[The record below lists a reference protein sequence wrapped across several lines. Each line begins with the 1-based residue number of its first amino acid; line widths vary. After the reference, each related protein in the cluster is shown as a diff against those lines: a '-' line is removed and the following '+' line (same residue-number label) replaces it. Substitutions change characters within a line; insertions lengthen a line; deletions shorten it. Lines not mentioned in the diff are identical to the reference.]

1 MITRRDLLAG
11 ACALAALGP
20 SAMRA
25 AAQGT
30 LTEADL
36 LRFEPLGQVTILHMT
51 DLHGQMLPMYF
62 REASVNEGVGEG
74 RGRPPFLTGAAL
86 REHFRLAAGT
96 AMAHAVSHEDFE
108 TLAKVFGPMGGLDR
122 IATLVKA
129 IRAERPDQ
137 TLLLDGGD
145 TWHGGYVALATAGA
159 AMVELMGLLKPE
171 AMTAHWEFT
180 YGAKRVKELVEQ
192 TEAAGCTFLAGNV
205 QDTEWNEDVFTPARM
220 FERGGVKVAVIG
232 QAFPYTPIANPRWLI
247 PDWSFGIQEEKLA
260 KRVEEA
266 RADGAEVVVLLS
278 HNGFAVDRKLA
289 SRVRGIDVV
298 LVGHTHDCTPEPIKV
313 GETLLIAAGAH
324 GKFLNRLDLEVRGG
338 KVVAYRHA
346 LIPVFANAI
355 RPDADMAAAIAR
367 LRAPHEA
374 MLTRV
379 VGHTETTLYRRGNLN
394 GTWDDLICEALVAE
408 RDAEIALS
416 PGFRWGPSLLPG
428 SAITMEHIYE
438 QTAMTYPNA
447 WRMEFTGAQVK
458 EILEDVCDNLFNPD
472 PYYQQGGDM
481 VRVGGLGFTIQVD
494 RPAGQRITDMVLLR
508 RNEPLE
514 ATKRYVLA
522 GWASVNEGTQGP
534 PIWEVVE
541 KHIARLGTVA
551 PKPNTAIRLVRS

>member
-1 MITRRDLLAG
+1 MISRRDLLAG
-11 ACALAALGP
+11 AGALAALGP
-20 SAMRA
+20 SAIRS

-30 LTEADL
+30 LSEAEL
-36 LRFEPLGQVTILHMT
+36 LRFEALGQVTLLHVT
-51 DLHGQMLPMYF
+51 DLHGQMLPMHF

-74 RGRPPFLTGAAL
+74 LGRPPFLTGAAL
-86 REHFRLAAGT
+86 REHFGIPAGT

-108 TLAKVFGPMGGLDR
+108 ALARTLGPMGGLDR
-122 IATLVKA
+122 LATLVKA
-129 IRAERPDQ
+129 IRAERPGR

-145 TWHGGYVALATAGA
+145 TWHGGYVALASEGA

-171 AMTAHWEFT
+171 AMTSHWEFT
-180 YGAKRVKELVEQ
+180 YGARRVKALVEA
-192 TEAAGCTFLAGNV
+192 TEAAGTAFLAHNV

-220 FERGGVKVAVIG
+220 FERGGIQVAVIG
-232 QAFPYTPIANPRWLI
+232 QAFPYTPIANPRWMI

-260 KRVEEA
+260 KRVEEV
-266 RADGAEVVVLLS
+266 RSEGAEVVVLLS

-289 SRVRGIDVV
+289 SRVKGIDVI
-298 LVGHTHDCTPEPIKV
+298 LVGHTHDCTPKPIQV
-313 GETLLIAAGAH
+313 ENTLLIAAGAH
-324 GKFLNRLDLEVRGG
+324 GKFLNRLDLEVKGG
-338 KVVAYRHA
+338 KVVAWRHA
-346 LIPVFANAI
+346 LIPVFSTAI
-355 RPDADMAAAIAR
+355 RPDAEMAAAIAR

-374 MLTRV
+374 MLKRV
-379 VGHTETTLYRRGNLN
+379 VGRTETTLYRRGNLN
-394 GTWDDLICEALVAE
+394 GTWDDVICDALLAE

-428 SAITMEHIYE
+428 SPITLEDIYE

-481 VRVGGLGFTIQVD
+481 VRVGGLGFVIRVD
-494 RPAGQRITDMVLLR
+494 RPAGRRITDLTLLR

-514 ATKRYVLA
+514 AGKRYVLA

-541 KHIARLGTVA
+541 RHIRRLGTVA
-551 PKPNTAIRLVRS
+551 LKPNTAIRLVRG